1 MNVDRTTRVAFLL
14 KRYPDVEEVLAWY
27 GLDVDTEDVVQ
38 TLEDIA
44 RSNRLDVD
52 ELVDDLQVT
61 VDESDAPEDGD
72 DDDDDAD
79 VLSDDAEDDMGDL
92 DEDVDEE
99 DDDEADDLDDED
111 EDSDWMDE

>member
-14 KRYPDVEEVLAWY
+14 KRYPDVEEVFAWF
-27 GLDVDTEDVVQ
+27 GLDVDTEDVVL

-52 ELVDDLQVT
+52 ELVDDLQAT

-72 DDDDDAD
+72 DDDDAD
-79 VLSDDAEDDMGDL
+79 VLGDDAEDDMGDL

-111 EDSDWMDE
+111 EDSDWSDE